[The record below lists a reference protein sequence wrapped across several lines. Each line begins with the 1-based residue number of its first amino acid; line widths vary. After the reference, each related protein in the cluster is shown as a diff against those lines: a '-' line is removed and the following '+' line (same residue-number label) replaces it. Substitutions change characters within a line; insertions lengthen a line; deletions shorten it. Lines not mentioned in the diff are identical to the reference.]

1 MLTLLHTAD
10 LHLGKILYEHS
21 LLDEQQAMLDCLFNE
36 LSAVHYDALIISGDI
51 YDRSVP
57 PPEAVALFDRFLS
70 RTHAAFPKLPV
81 CIISGN
87 HDSAQRLSFAAELL
101 KEQNIYICSEPQQCT
116 QAVILKDK
124 DGIAEAA
131 LYQIPFLH
139 SASLSAEDNPD
150 IVLKTQEELITEAV
164 KRIGT
169 FHKKLQKSCEK
180 YAHLPALLSC
190 HVFTAGA
197 QSAGSERIFV
207 GTAEYVHAS
216 VFAPFA
222 YTAAGHIHKT
232 QKITERAYY
241 SGSPLAYSFD
251 EAGKEKSFLRVEF
264 DFSQNGDSPLPKI
277 TAIPVKGVRRLIRLT
292 GSLEELLNEAQ
303 YKEYENDYIEF
314 NYTDPLIADNA
325 VYRLRK
331 RFKRLLSVK
340 RCEASFKK
348 TEQND
353 EQNEKKE
360 LKKRLLENRKEPP
373 FKDIFYAFLQDI
385 GFENGKD
392 LKKDWEQE
400 ADIFVK
406 TARTESEKNG
416 ESADETA

>member
-10 LHLGKILYEHS
+10 LHLGKILYEYS
-21 LLDEQQAMLDCLFNE
+21 LLDEQQTMLDCLFDE

-57 PPEAVALFDRFLS
+57 PPEAIALFDRFLS
-70 RTHAAFPKLPV
+70 RTHAAFPSLSI

-101 KEQNIYICSEPQQCT
+101 KEQNVYICTEAQQCT
-116 QAVILKDK
+116 QAIILKDT
-124 DGIAEAA
+124 DGTAKAA

-139 SASLSAEDNPD
+139 SASLSAKDNPD
-150 IVLKTQEELITEAV
+150 AVLKTQEELIAEAV
-164 KRIGT
+164 KRIKS

-180 YAHLPALLSC
+180 NAHLPALLSC

-216 VFAPFA
+216 VFDPFA

-232 QKITERAYY
+232 QKITDRAYY

-251 EAGKEKSFLRVEF
+251 EAGKEKNFLRVEL
-264 DFSQNGDSPLPKI
+264 DFSQNEKAALPKI

-292 GSLEELLNEAQ
+292 TSFEELLNGAQ
-303 YKEYENDYIEF
+303 YKEYEDDYIEF
-314 NYTDPLIADNA
+314 YYTDSFIADNA

-340 RCEASFKK
+340 RCEATFKK
-348 TEQND
+348 AAQDD

-373 FKDIFYAFLQDI
+373 FKDIFYAFLQDV
-385 GFENGKD
+385 GFENN
-392 LKKDWEQE
+392 KDWKKEWERE

-406 TARTESEKNG
+406 ITRTESEKSEDG
-416 ESADETA
+416 SHETA

>member
-1 MLTLLHTAD
+1 M
-10 LHLGKILYEHS
+10 
-21 LLDEQQAMLDCLFNE
+21 
-36 LSAVHYDALIISGDI
+36 
-51 YDRSVP
+51 
-57 PPEAVALFDRFLS
+57 
-70 RTHAAFPKLPV
+70 
-81 CIISGN
+81 
-87 HDSAQRLSFAAELL
+87 
-101 KEQNIYICSEPQQCT
+101 
-116 QAVILKDK
+116 
-124 DGIAEAA
+124 
-131 LYQIPFLH
+131 
-139 SASLSAEDNPD
+139 
-150 IVLKTQEELITEAV
+150 
-164 KRIGT
+164 
-169 FHKKLQKSCEK
+169 
-180 YAHLPALLSC
+180 LSC

-292 GSLEELLNEAQ
+292 GSFEELLNEAQ

-416 ESADETA
+416 ESTDETA